1 MSAAVQ
7 SSNSAVRSKYKK
19 IEKIGEGTFAA
30 VFLARNV
37 HTDALVAIKKL
48 KIGAAG
54 AQDGIDVTAMR
65 EFKFLNELQHPNVVA
80 LLDVFSSGTNPPS
93 INLVLEYLNTD
104 LEAIIKDRALI
115 FTANDI
121 KSWMLMLCRGLEY
134 CHRNWCLHR
143 VCVCCA
149 YQDLK
154 PNNLLISPSGEL
166 KIADFGLAREY
177 SDPGSKMTTQV
188 VTRWYRA
195 PELFLGARAYAD
207 GVDMWAVG
215 CIFAELM
222 LRTPYLPGESDAD
235 QLTTIFRAL
244 GTPTEADWPQHT
256 TLPYYRKFEQFP
268 KQNLAFLFTAAS
280 PEALDLLS
288 ACLRYDPLRRLHSR
302 QALSHAYFAAGGP
315 PTPPGLLPRPH
326 STKAEA
332 DEADDDT
339 TAIKRKAG
347 ADKGAGAR
355 ADTGAGAGAGA
366 DANAGVGVGV
376 GIGAKASGSTG
387 AGTAAPGAAGAK
399 RTLTAEQIAQR
410 KRLAHRLAFAQ

>member
-1 MSAAVQ
+1 MSAAEVH
-7 SSNSAVRSKYKK
+7 SSNNEVRSKYKK
-19 IEKIGEGTFAA
+19 IEKIGEGTFAS
-30 VFLARNV
+30 VFLARNI
-37 HTDALVAIKKL
+37 HTATLVAIKKL
-48 KIGAAG
+48 KTGAAG
-54 AQDGIDVTAMR
+54 ARDGIDVTAMR
-65 EFKFLNELQHPNVVA
+65 EFKFLKELHHPNIVG
-80 LLDVFSSGTNPPS
+80 LLDVFSSGTNQPS

-143 VCVCCA
+143 
-149 YQDLK
+149 DLK

-166 KIADFGLAREY
+166 KIADFGLARGCA
-177 SDPGSKMTTQV
+177 DPGSRMTSQV

-195 PELFLGARAYAD
+195 PELILGVRAYAD

-244 GTPTEADWPQHT
+244 GTPTEADWPKHT
-256 TLPYYRKFEQFP
+256 SLPYYRKFEQFP

-280 PEALDLLS
+280 SEALDFLS
-288 ACLRYDPLRRLHSR
+288 ACLRYDPLRRLRSR
-302 QALSHAYFAAGGP
+302 QALTHAYFTTGGA

-326 STKAEA
+326 SDEPEMDLEKPEPLAPQPGATKP
-332 DEADDDT
+332 DP
-339 TAIKRKAG
+339 
-347 ADKGAGAR
+347 GAGAR
-355 ADTGAGAGAGA
+355 
-366 DANAGVGVGV
+366 NAGQTD
-376 GIGAKASGSTG
+376 SRPT
-387 AGTAAPGAAGAK
+387 K
-399 RTLTAEQIAQR
+399 RILTAEQIAQR
-410 KRLAHRLAFAQ
+410 KRLAHKLAFGS